1 MRPRILDAL
10 RDRADGAR
18 HVVEQPFDL
27 PPHELHVLGRR
38 GPFEAEHSD
47 FERPADQMFSVGGL
61 LPAEV
66 FRRKPTPE

>member
-1 MRPRILDAL
+1 
-10 RDRADGAR
+10 
-18 HVVEQPFDL
+18 VEQPFDL